1 MTALRHIIAATDLS
15 APSLLA
21 VDRGYQLAED
31 NTAAFTLIT
40 AAGIDALAPLRAF
53 LGGERGDVLEQE
65 ILARERD
72 ALAEVAA
79 DPARNRGVAA
89 SLRVEPGSASAA
101 IADYV
106 DEMAPDLV
114 VVGAHGKGFLNR
126 FIFGS
131 TASRLVRK
139 SHCPVLVVRN
149 PCLGAYRR
157 LLVAVDFSPASTLA
171 LELARKVAPEAEIL
185 LLHVFEVPFEG
196 MLSYSSVRNEVI
208 DQYRTQ
214 ARDDALARL
223 RDMAAAAGLERGRFT
238 VVAEQ
243 GEAGTRL
250 SAVEDQF
257 GCDLVL
263 LGKHGQHVVEE
274 LLLGSLTSRVLAESR
289 ADVLVVTDARRA
301 ARPDLDVYVDV

>member
-1 MTALRHIIAATDLS
+1 MTLLRNIVAATDFS

-21 VDRGYQLAED
+21 VDRGFQLAAD
-31 NTAAFTLIT
+31 NAAAFTLIT
-40 AAGIDALAPLRAF
+40 AAGLDALAPLRAF
-53 LGGERGDVLEQE
+53 LGGEAGKGLEQDVLE
-65 ILARERD
+65 RERE
-72 ALAEVAA
+72 ALAQVAA
-79 DPARNRGVAA
+79 DPARNRGVVA
-89 SLRVEPGSASAA
+89 SWRVESGSASAV
-101 IADYV
+101 IADFARG
-106 DEMAPDLV
+106 MASDLV
-114 VVGAHGKGFLNR
+114 VVGAHGKGFLHR

-149 PCLGAYRR
+149 PCLGAYHKV
-157 LLVAVDFSPASTLA
+157 LVAVDFSPASTLA
-171 LELARKVAPEAEIL
+171 LEMARKVAPEAEVL

-196 MLSYSSVRNEVI
+196 MLSYSSIRTDVI

-223 RDMAAAAGLERGRFT
+223 RDMAAAAGLERGRYK

-263 LGKHGQHVVEE
+263 LGKHGQHVTEE

-289 ADVLVVTDARRA
+289 ADVLVVTDPRRP
-301 ARPDLDVYVDV
+301 ARPDLDTWGDA